1 MHETFHY
8 KGNFDFY
15 YYETNQKKLAKDFLK
30 YVFPEEVI
38 KKARG
43 KKYESIEQT
52 VLIERTKVLS
62 RIFQECLP
70 EQCSNKIN
78 RIASQDIDLA
88 VSLYL
93 IAKHRLANASLN
105 TRYFNV
111 KDELGR
117 LVMTSII

>member
-1 MHETFHY
+1 MHETCHY

-15 YYETNQKKLAKDFLK
+15 FYKTNQDKLAQAFLK

-43 KKYESIEQT
+43 KKYESIEQS
-52 VLIERTKVLS
+52 VLVKRTKVLS
-62 RIFQECLP
+62 DIFQICTP
-70 EQCSNKIN
+70 EVCSIKIHQ
-78 RIASQDIDLA
+78 IASQNLDLT

-93 IAKHRLANASLN
+93 IAKHRLNNGSLRK
-105 TRYFNV
+105 RYFNV

-117 LVMTSII
+117 LVMNSLI

>member
-15 YYETNQKKLAKDFLK
+15 YYETNQKKLAKAFLK
-30 YVFPEEVI
+30 YIFPEEVI

-43 KKYESIEQT
+43 KKYESIEQSVISEQT
-52 VLIERTKVLS
+52 EILSSIFKVFS
-62 RIFQECLP
+62 P
-70 EQCSNKIN
+70 EACSYKI
-78 RIASQDIDLA
+78 RKIASQDIDLA
-88 VSLYL
+88 VILYL
-93 IAKHRLANASLN
+93 IAKHRLANALLN

-117 LVMTSII
+117 LVMKSII